1 MEQPI
6 LTTSRLTL
14 RPFKQSDA
22 KRVKALAGDWRVAQ
36 MTINIPQ
43 PYEVGMAENWIATL
57 APAFSQG
64 DKVVYAVTQRDTE
77 ELVGSVSLTDFSGET
92 GTLDFWMGVPY
103 WGRGYCTEA
112 VQSLVRYGFDQLGL
126 SAIHANYMRN
136 NLAGDRVLVKCGFE
150 YKGEVM
156 LNAHGMMRR
165 LQQCELQRGQRPTS
179 RPI

>member
-6 LTTSRLTL
+6 LTTDRLTL

-22 KRVKALAGDWRVAQ
+22 KRVKTLAGDWRVAQ

-43 PYEVGMAENWIATL
+43 PYEAGMAENWIATL

-64 DKVVYAVTQRDTE
+64 EKVVYAVTQLDSE
-77 ELVGSVSLTDFSGET
+77 ALVGSVSLTDFSGEA

-112 VQSLVRYGFDQLGL
+112 VQSFVQYGFSQLGL

-136 NLAGDRVLVKCGFE
+136 NLAGGRVLAKCGFQH
-150 YKGEVM
+150 KGEIM

-165 LQQCELQRGQRPTS
+165 LQQCERR
-179 RPI
+179 RNR